1 MATTLPDYIR
11 ASVPNPPANRAPWY
25 KNTAPS
31 YAGVFLW
38 IAFYLGLAG
47 PTLGEA
53 GVGVC
58 LLGLLVAGLLC
69 FALYYYAPGML
80 GMQTGRPLYVVGAS
94 TFGTTGGYSVS
105 GPLGGRLPSGWG
117 SPPTPPAAPP
127 GLLGGTKD
135 PPNSP
140 PLFILTAPI
149 P

>member
-1 MATTLPDYIR
+1 MTRLPSNRLHSTRLLNMLPPHAFHQPGAHMATTLPDYIR

-80 GMQTGRPLYVVGAS
+80 GMPTARPLYVVGAS
-94 TFGTTGGYSVS
+94 TFGTVCGYVM
-105 GPLGGRLPSGWG
+105 R
-117 SPPTPPAAPP
+117 
-127 GLLGGTKD
+127 GL
-135 PPNSP
+135 
-140 PLFILTAPI
+140 
-149 P
+149 